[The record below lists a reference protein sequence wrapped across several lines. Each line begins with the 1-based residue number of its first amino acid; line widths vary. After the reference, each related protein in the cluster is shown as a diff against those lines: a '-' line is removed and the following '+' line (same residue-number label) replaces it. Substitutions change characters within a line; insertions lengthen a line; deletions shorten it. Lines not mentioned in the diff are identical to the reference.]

1 MTEEKNTTNNEEK
14 EEVSEKKSGIVTL
27 VGRSNVG
34 KSTLLNALVGFKM
47 APVSPKAQTT
57 RFAVKG
63 ILDDERGQV
72 VFVDTPGLF
81 LSVPDRLTRVV
92 NKQVKENIKGIDL
105 LLYVVD
111 PTREIGQEEK
121 RLLSMVRNI
130 ENKILVINKIDI
142 PNPKYLYDYE
152 NLKDDFLEMV
162 KISARDGKHLKTLL
176 DIVFKHLPYGDP
188 IYSKEERL
196 ANEKTL
202 KDWMAEIIREKVFLY
217 VHQEIPYSVHAF
229 VESVENKGDMLVVKA
244 KIVTDEDR
252 YKPMLIGKGA
262 QKLKQIGTA
271 ARKELELILQKKIFL
286 DLEVEVDK
294 NWIDRVELQLSD
306 EL

>member
-217 VHQEIPYSVHAF
+217 VHQEIPYSVHTF

-252 YKPMLIGKGA
+252 YKPMLIGKSA

-271 ARKELELILQKKIFL
+271 ARKEFELILQKKVFL

>member
-176 DIVFKHLPYGDP
+176 DIVFKYLPYGDP
-188 IYSKEERL
+188 LYSKEERL

-217 VHQEIPYSVHAF
+217 VHQEIPYSVHTF

-271 ARKELELILQKKIFL
+271 ARKEFELILQKKVFL

>member
-142 PNPKYLYDYE
+142 PDPKYLYDYE

-217 VHQEIPYSVHAF
+217 VHQEIPYSVHTF

-252 YKPMLIGKGA
+252 YKPMLIGKSA

-271 ARKELELILQKKIFL
+271 ARKEFELILQKKVFL